1 MHRIQ
6 TLALALATLA
16 GTGGSSSLECGPS
29 AIDLGVVPQGKTVTL
44 ERSCRN
50 TSAREIQ
57 IHDITTGCSC
67 LGATVTKKTLP
78 PGGKTTLRIEL
89 ETQPLADR
97 VEFAVEL
104 PYRGKD
110 PATERL
116 TISADVRPS
125 VVAFPEYLD
134 MGDFRKGGVRQIL
147 VVDTTGRR
155 FSIRQAT
162 TVRSE
167 VDVTWAQVELIRM
180 GGRWEPVLRGG
191 AVTGYQMNVQIR
203 PGTTRRSLSDE
214 IQLDLDHDLQK
225 SLRIRV
231 LGYSP

>member
-16 GTGGSSSLECGPS
+16 RTGASSSLECGPA
-29 AIDLGVVPQGKTVTL
+29 AIDLGVVPQGKTVAL

-57 IHDITTGCSC
+57 IQEITTGCSC
-67 LGATVTKKTLP
+67 LGASVSRKTVP

-110 PATERL
+110 AAAELL

-134 MGDFRKGGVRQIL
+134 MGDFRKGGIRQIL
-147 VVDTTGRR
+147 VVDTTGRS
-155 FSIRQAT
+155 FSIRQAST
-162 TVRSE
+162 ARSE
-167 VDVTWAQVELIRM
+167 VDVRWTQVELVRM
-180 GGRWEPVLRGG
+180 GGRWEPVLRDG
-191 AVTGYQMNVQIR
+191 AVTGYQLSVQVR
-203 PGTTRRSLSDE
+203 PGSVRRSLSDE
-214 IQLDLDHDLQK
+214 IQLELQHDLQK

>member
-1 MHRIQ
+1 MHRTQ

-16 GTGGSSSLECGPS
+16 RTGASTSLECGPTS
-29 AIDLGVVPQGKTVTL
+29 IDLGIVPQGKTVTL

-57 IHDITTGCSC
+57 IQEISTGCSC
-67 LGATVTKKTLP
+67 LGASVTHRTLP

-110 PATERL
+110 PAAELL
-116 TISADVRPS
+116 TVSADVRPS

-134 MGDFRKGGVRQIL
+134 MGDFRKGGPRQIL

-155 FSIRQAT
+155 FNIRQAT
-162 TVRSE
+162 TARSE
-167 VDVTWAQVELIRM
+167 VDVRWTQVELVRM
-180 GGRWEPVLRGG
+180 GDRWEPAAKGG
-191 AVTGYQMNVQIR
+191 AVTGYQLSVQIR
-203 PGTTRRSLSDE
+203 PGSTRRSLSDE
-214 IQLDLDHDLQK
+214 IQLDLGHEQQK
-225 SLRIRV
+225 TLRIRV

>member
-1 MHRIQ
+1 MFRIQ
-6 TLALALATLA
+6 TIALALATLA
-16 GTGGSSSLECGPS
+16 RTGASSSLECGPAS
-29 AIDLGVVPQGKTVTL
+29 IDLGIIPQGKSVTL

-50 TSAREIQ
+50 TSTREIQ
-57 IHDITTGCSC
+57 IQEITTGCSC
-67 LGATVTKKTLP
+67 LGASVTKRIVP

-104 PYRGKD
+104 PYRGKE
-110 PATERL
+110 PASELL
-116 TISADVRPS
+116 TVSADVRPS

-134 MGDFRKGGVRQIL
+134 MGDFRKGGIRQIL

-162 TVRSE
+162 TARSE
-167 VDVTWAQVELIRM
+167 VEVRWTQVELVRM

-191 AVTGYQMNVQIR
+191 AVTGYQISVQVR
-203 PGTTRRSLSDE
+203 PGSTRRSLSDE
-214 IQLDLDHDLQK
+214 IQLELEHDLQK
-225 SLRIRV
+225 TLRIRV